1 MEGFVRKYTANTS
14 DLPVIV
20 SMRRQIREA
29 MQLIEDVALNEQL
42 PEDARKA
49 LLKALKLLSQA
60 EDSLVEVKSQVRDIT
75 YTLQELAQSLGLDVK
90 LSNPRLSIDSGE
102 VLDLI
107 EKSAVA
113 ELEIE
118 DEKAVVKKLVT
129 QQAPEA

>member
-1 MEGFVRKYTANTS
+1 
-14 DLPVIV
+14 
-20 SMRRQIREA
+20 